1 MESEPSGAHDAARSL
16 SRLFFFS
23 DPGKKGANSEAAAVA
38 AAPAPSSKDVV
49 CSAPGV
55 VVTTL
60 QVAWHGLGEEKALRN
75 LPVLSCDIRGSRLV
89 TGGGDNA
96 GRLWSLS
103 TKAGQVGCTFL
114 ATLSGHDKSVNVVRF
129 SPNGSRI
136 ASGGDDGLLL
146 VWCRDA
152 EKTAAANVED
162 GESEVWRVEH
172 RISLATDVYD
182 LAWNPAGTEIA
193 AASTDHKCCIFA
205 LREQGFLKLAELAN
219 HRKYVQGVA
228 FDPRSEYLASASN
241 DKSVRCYSLFGK
253 NRSRRKV
260 PTCEFVAKKV
270 MQEGVKGGYFHDDTV
285 PTFFRRIAY
294 SPEGSLLVCP
304 TGRAIGAPEGVTN
317 ATHVFTRAS
326 LPFPVLQLPCGQY
339 PSVAVRFSP
348 RLYSLRAQAEPA
360 VFDLPYRMLYAV
372 GTTDSQVLIYDT
384 QQLDPVTRISGI
396 HYEPIND
403 LAWSEDGLA
412 LIVASTDGFCSVITF
427 DAEALGATLSPEEE
441 ATHFKIN
448 EPPPPLPPGAGKKK
462 KEKSSAAS
470 TPAATVAAAVAEPAE
485 PVPNP
490 SKRDIVTAFFGAVVP
505 KAAEEFVEMEVPLA
519 PASAP
524 TVFKKSKKESV

>member
-1 MESEPSGAHDAARSL
+1 M
-16 SRLFFFS
+16 
-23 DPGKKGANSEAAAVA
+23 AVA
-38 AAPAPSSKDVV
+38 APAAPSSKDVV

-96 GRLWSLS
+96 GRLWTLS
-103 TKAGQVGCTFL
+103 TKPGQIGCTFL
-114 ATLSGHDKSVNVVRF
+114 ATLSGHDKSVNVARF
-129 SPNGSRI
+129 SPNGARI
-136 ASGGDDGLLL
+136 ATGGDDGLLL

-152 EKTAAANVED
+152 DKTAANAED
-162 GESEVWRVEH
+162 GESEAWRVEY

-193 AASTDHKCCIFA
+193 AASTDHKCCIYA
-205 LREQGFLKLAELAN
+205 LREQGFVKLAELTN
-219 HRKYVQGVA
+219 HHKYVQGVA

-241 DKSVRCYSLFGK
+241 DKSVRCYSLYGK

-260 PTCEFVAKKV
+260 PFCEFVAKKV

-285 PTFFRRIAY
+285 PTFFRRIAF
-294 SPEGSLLVCP
+294 SPDGSLLVCP
-304 TGRAIGAPEGVTN
+304 TGRAIGAAEGMTN

-348 RLYSLRAQAEPA
+348 HLYALRALATPP
-360 VFDLPYRMLYAV
+360 VFELPYRMLYAV
-372 GTTDSQVLIYDT
+372 GTTDSQVLVYDT
-384 QQLDPVTRISGI
+384 QLLDPIARISGI

-403 LAWSEDGLA
+403 LAWCEDGLG
-412 LIVASTDGFCSVITF
+412 LIVASTDGFCSVVTF
-427 DAEALGATLSPEEE
+427 DAEALGPLLSAEEE
-441 ATHFKIN
+441 AAHFKIN
-448 EPPPPLPPGAGKKK
+448 EPPAPLPVAPKKK
-462 KEKSSAAS
+462 KEKAS
-470 TPAATVAAAVAEPAE
+470 VAPSRAVAEPSE
-485 PVPNP
+485 PVLNP
-490 SKRDIVTAFFGAVVP
+490 SKRDIVTAFFSAAVP
-505 KAAEEFVEMEVPLA
+505 KAPEEFVEVEMP
-519 PASAP
+519 PQPTASAP
-524 TVFKKSKKESV
+524 TVFKKSKKEIA